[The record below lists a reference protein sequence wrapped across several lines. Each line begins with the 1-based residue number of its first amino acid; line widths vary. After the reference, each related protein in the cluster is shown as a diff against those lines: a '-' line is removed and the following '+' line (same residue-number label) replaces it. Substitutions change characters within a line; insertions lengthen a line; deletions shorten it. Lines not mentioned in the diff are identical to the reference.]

1 MNEDGTRTYTVTIY
15 DDLKFSD
22 GTPVT
27 VKNYVVF
34 PWCSP
39 APWAWLLPAR
49 IISLP

>member
-1 MNEDGTRTYTVTIY
+1 MTIY

-34 PWCSP
+34 PMVFSSP
-39 APWAWLLPAR
+39 VGVLLPAR